1 MTDNIPVSQET
12 IDYSGYVDADPIIQP
27 NQADRREAVAI
38 REAREASAEAFEAVR
53 DTVTKVERLVDQV
66 LCDALPETITRHTG
80 EREATL
86 SPFKPDREAVARELH
101 RRFYAV
107 VTGHDDCR
115 EWEDMPEHLREAYLD
130 GADAAIALLALPT
143 DPVQSGQEEE
153 VADAVHEELW
163 KVDAEVAML
172 RSIADR
178 LVDQQDE
185 PWPDGSESDRL
196 HYWRDKA
203 IHASR
208 DIHSALSGTAPAT
221 TGGE

>member
-1 MTDNIPVSQET
+1 MT
-12 IDYSGYVDADPIIQP
+12 YPIIQP
-27 NQADRREAVAI
+27 NQADRDLVKAI
-38 REAREASAEAFEAVR
+38 LSTSSNERAAE
-53 DTVTKVERLVDQV
+53 
-66 LCDALPETITRHTG
+66 I
-80 EREATL
+80 
-86 SPFKPDREAVARELH
+86 VARH
-101 RRFYAV
+101 R
-107 VTGHDDCR
+107 
-115 EWEDMPEHLREAYLD
+115 
-130 GADAAIALLALPT
+130 LALPA